1 MKKDFSDV
9 IKESESE
16 RLGKLYPIILAEY
29 NPIYAQAYLEEKA
42 FLEDV
47 FGDIVLRISHI
58 GSTAVPNLIS
68 KPTIDILLEI
78 KKDIDLTAITEQL
91 SNVGYIVNTPPMD
104 IITYI
109 KGYGEFG
116 FEGQVFHIHLR
127 EFADHNEF
135 YFRDYLTAHPETVKE
150 YGELK
155 QGLQQKFKYDRD
167 GYTYAKS
174 EFISKI
180 TKLARNE
187 LKDKYSTKCEQ
198 NL

>member
-1 MKKDFSDV
+1 MKKHFTDV
-9 IKESESE
+9 INQSESE
-16 RLGKLYPIILAEY
+16 RLGKLYPIVLAEY
-29 NPIYAQAYLEEKA
+29 NPAYTKAYLEEKS

-47 FGDIVLRISHI
+47 FGNIMLRISHI

-78 KKDIDLTAITEQL
+78 KKDTDLTAITEQL
-91 SNVGYIVNTPPMD
+91 TSVGYIVNTPPMD
-104 IITYI
+104 VITYI

-135 YFRDYLTAHPETVKE
+135 YFRDYLIAHPETVKE
-150 YGELK
+150 YSELK
-155 QGLQQKFKYDRD
+155 QGLQQKFKHDRD

-180 TKLARNE
+180 TKLARDE
-187 LKDKYSTKCEQ
+187 LKNKYKPTK
-198 NL
+198 